1 MAIKTLK
8 CQDVIINFPK
18 ITFKKRK
25 KDDQHKEEQ
34 KQSVYDP
41 GQDRLGREIETL
53 VREARLHLKDGR

>member
-8 CQDVIINFPK
+8 CQDVIIKFPK

-34 KQSVYDP
+34 KQPIYGA
-41 GQDRLGREIETL
+41 GQDRLSGEIETL
-53 VREARLHLKDGR
+53 VREARLHT